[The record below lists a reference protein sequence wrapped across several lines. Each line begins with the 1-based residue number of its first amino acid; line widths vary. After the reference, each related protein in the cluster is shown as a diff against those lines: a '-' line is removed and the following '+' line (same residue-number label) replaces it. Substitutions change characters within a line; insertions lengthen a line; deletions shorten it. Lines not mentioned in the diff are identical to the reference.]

1 MKPIVLAS
9 GSPRRRELLGQ
20 MGISEFEILPAKGE
34 ETAPD
39 GLTPAELVQH
49 LALQK
54 AQEIAALR
62 PDAVVIGADTIVV
75 LDETVLGK
83 PKNEADAKNMLSAL
97 SGRSHEVYTGLAVLN
112 GERIYRHAECTKVDF
127 RDLTEDEI
135 AGYIAT
141 GEPMDKAGA
150 YGIQGRACVFIRGIQ
165 GDYYNVV
172 GLPVCALHELLEQVE
187 ENG

>member
-75 LDETVLGK
+75 LDEAVLGK
-83 PKNEADAKNMLSAL
+83 PKNEADAKKMLSAL

-112 GERIYRHAECTKVDF
+112 GEQIYRHAECTKVDF
-127 RDLTEDEI
+127 RELTEDEI

>member
-1 MKPIVLAS
+1 M
-9 GSPRRRELLGQ
+9 
-20 MGISEFEILPAKGE
+20 
-34 ETAPD
+34 
-39 GLTPAELVQH
+39 
-49 LALQK
+49 
-54 AQEIAALR
+54 R

-75 LDETVLGK
+75 LDEAVLGK
-83 PKNEADAKNMLSAL
+83 PKNEADAKKMLSAL

-112 GERIYRHAECTKVDF
+112 GEQIYRHAECTKVDF
-127 RDLTEDEI
+127 RELTEDEI

>member
-9 GSPRRRELLGQ
+9 ASPRRRELLGQ
-20 MGISEFEILPAKGE
+20 MGISTFEVLPAKGE

-39 GLTPAELVQH
+39 GLIPAELVQH

-54 AQEIAALR
+54 AQEVAALR
-62 PDAVVIGADTIVV
+62 PDAIVIGADTIVV
-75 LDETVLGK
+75 LDDAVLGK
-83 PKNEADAKNMLSAL
+83 PKDKADAVRMLTAL
-97 SGRSHEVYTGLAVLN
+97 SGRSHKVYTGLAVLS
-112 GERIYRHAECTKVDF
+112 GARSHCHVECTDVDF
-127 RDLTEDEI
+127 RKLTETEI
-135 AGYIAT
+135 ADYIAT

-172 GLPVCALHELLEQVE
+172 GLPVCALHELLNQVE
-187 ENG
+187 DNG

>member
-20 MGISEFEILPAKGE
+20 MGITEFEVLPAKSE

-54 AQEIAALR
+54 AQEVAALR
-62 PDAVVIGADTIVV
+62 PNALVIGADTVVV
-75 LDETVLGK
+75 LDGTVLGK
-83 PKNEADAKNMLSAL
+83 PKNEADAERMLSAL
-97 SGRSHEVYTGLAVLN
+97 SGRSHEVYTGLAVVN
-112 GERIYRHAECTKVDF
+112 GGRIYRHAECTKVEF
-127 RDLTEDEI
+127 RPLTENEI

-172 GLPVCALHELLEQVE
+172 GLPVCALQGLLEQAE
-187 ENG
+187 ENE